1 MHACEV
7 GKTNPTK
14 WIQQENFRLSH
25 FYINFNLNC
34 DGLLTFFAA
43 YGSTLM
49 LDIYISIN
57 LTAVRT

>member
-25 FYINFNLNC
+25 NPLI
-34 DGLLTFFAA
+34 
-43 YGSTLM
+43 
-49 LDIYISIN
+49 IYRTIANKKVVFKVAISF
-57 LTAVRT
+57 